1 MARKGSNKHL
11 GSRRGQLR
19 RAFFLIAACV
29 WVRFLF
35 GNARYNANHMSTFIT
50 GQSNDASVERTIQLA
65 SHQLNELAKVET
77 PHGNFY
83 FGPHSQSVHTPKNE
97 AIQLSWTPEQERLLN
112 DEEIDVER
120 ERERCASYKFNLQLE
135 DGKPIKR
142 RRRLFLGSLIA
153 ADSIEVIR
161 AVSTE
166 VYNMFHTISFIESN
180 TTQNLTPRKWRF
192 LDDDERPSRNLHEL
206 YQLYGPK
213 TKVSVDYYITTRKNG
228 EGGNGLYGLLQERL
242 PKEGITYRWRMN
254 GMRPDD
260 VAIVADT
267 DETFSRDFLRA
278 LQICDV
284 PAFRDDQ
291 NCQAPKLIGS
301 TTLFESSPEC
311 VSSRVWYHPDTV
323 IGACV
328 DLIGN
333 STLNPTAI
341 REWTKDDEF
350 DNSIKLQSSHGSRK
364 KGHGQMGNYSLAN
377 YSIMGNYP
385 LWSAE
390 DIRTQSGG
398 GMIAKADAYRS
409 HTAYHFHNFFASADD
424 IHFKYYTY
432 GHAWGQAMRL
442 PMWKL

>member
-1 MARKGSNKHL
+1 MSSFISG
-11 GSRRGQLR
+11 LR
-19 RAFFLIAACV
+19 R
-29 WVRFLF
+29 
-35 GNARYNANHMSTFIT
+35 
-50 GQSNDASVERTIQLA
+50 NDASVERTMLE
-65 SHQLNELAKVET
+65 SHQLNELTKVAT

-83 FGPHSQSVHTPKNE
+83 FGPHSQSVHTPENE
-97 AIQLSWTPEQERLLN
+97 TIQLSWTPEQEKLLN

-120 ERERCASYKFNLQLE
+120 ERERCASYNFDLRVVE
-135 DGKPIKR
+135 DGKPIK

-166 VYNMFHTISFIESN
+166 VYNMFHTISFIEGN

-213 TKVSVDYYITTRKNG
+213 TKVRRIRYPRSLCTYPSFLACAAEILCKVSVDYYITTRKNG

-260 VAIVADT
+260 VAILADT

-284 PAFRDDQ
+284 PAFRNDQ

-311 VSSRVWYHPDTV
+311 VSRRVWYHPDTV
-323 IGACV
+323 IGACI

-341 REWTKDDEF
+341 REWTKDDES
-350 DNSIKLQSSHGSRK
+350 DNSTKLQSSHGSRA
-364 KGHGQMGNYSLAN
+364 KGYGQMGNYSLAN
-377 YSIMGNYP
+377 YSISGSYP